1 MLKKVKVFIFV
12 FSLIVFSVGA
22 NFVLAQADFGTEPV
36 AEVINL
42 SQADPRAIAGRI
54 IQITLSFLGVIA
66 LLLVIYAGFLWTTSG
81 GDEDKITKAKKIL
94 KNAVIGLIIIL
105 SSWSIATFYFI

>member
-1 MLKKVKVFIFV
+1 MFKKVKVFIFI

-42 SQADPRAIAGRI
+42 SQADPRAVQEPDVAAGA
-54 IQITLSFLGVIA
+54 SK
-66 LLLVIYAGFLWTTSG
+66 LLRVLVQ
-81 GDEDKITKAKKIL
+81 
-94 KNAVIGLIIIL
+94 
-105 SSWSIATFYFI
+105 